1 MDNLVLNDAIFTLT
15 TLDLSPITDTISA
28 NAPVIVTAG
37 VGIIV
42 TMAAIRFI
50 PKLIKQFT
58 RG

>member
-1 MDNLVLNDAIFTLT
+1 MEGNNAIFTLDS
-15 TLDLSPITDTISA
+15 LDLSPITDTISA

-37 VGIIV
+37 VGIII

-50 PKLIKQFT
+50 PRLIKSFV

>member
-1 MDNLVLNDAIFTLT
+1 MVMNEAIFTLT
-15 TLDLSPITDTISA
+15 ALDLSPITDTISA

-37 VGIIV
+37 VGVII

-50 PKLIKQFT
+50 PKLIKQFV